1 MSGDEDVDLA
11 GILAHALSQ
20 AGVGEDLIEG
30 VADVFEI
37 VVEFVAVA
45 LEVVLQALEQVAR
58 EEALVSLQRQPKTSG
73 LDS

>member
-30 VADVFEI
+30 VADVF
-37 VVEFVAVA
+37 
-45 LEVVLQALEQVAR
+45 
-58 EEALVSLQRQPKTSG
+58 VSVKPDTYRRR
-73 LDS
+73 LDR